1 MYILHP
7 RYFEKPNP
15 SVGDIQQCV
24 DTLRREILD
33 ALRHKGPE
41 QRVSIQFRHDVYKS
55 LFQGVGKVAQQKH
68 WTLFESADFHRCK
81 LPENWNY
88 LLNQHGDGVRM
99 MFPVKMRTFLG
110 RSPKNYEKEGEQ
122 MVEIPRQYVEKI
134 SLIFI
139 KVPHCS

>member
-1 MYILHP
+1 
-7 RYFEKPNP
+7 
-15 SVGDIQQCV
+15 
-24 DTLRREILD
+24 
-33 ALRHKGPE
+33 
-41 QRVSIQFRHDVYKS
+41 VYKS

-68 WTLFESADFHRCK
+68 WTLFESADFHHCK

-88 LLNQHGDGVRM
+88 LLNQHGDGIRM

-110 RSPKNYEKEGEQ
+110 RSPNNYEKEGEQ